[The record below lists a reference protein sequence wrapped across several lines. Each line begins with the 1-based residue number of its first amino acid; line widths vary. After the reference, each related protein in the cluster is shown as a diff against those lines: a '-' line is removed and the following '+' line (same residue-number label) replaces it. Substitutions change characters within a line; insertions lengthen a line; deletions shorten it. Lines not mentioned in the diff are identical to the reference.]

1 MPTTTTNSGSDIL
14 GRYYTRSDISS
25 FLVEQFD
32 IISPVRLLD
41 LGAGSG
47 SLSGA
52 AKTRW
57 PDLKVLTVDI
67 DPKVDLP
74 DISTRKI
81 SDNIFHEHFVV
92 DALCENLSTVLNCA
106 NAPIDVAVCN
116 PPFITPKWRNEFSA
130 ILEEAGFLDCLPF
143 PADVDAGLL
152 FLAQNLRL
160 MSENATLGIIL
171 PDSLITARKYKKFRT
186 VLLNTYVVTK
196 VIQLPRG
203 SFHHTDAL
211 ASIVILQK
219 TRKHQDAVRI
229 HCLSR
234 DKELSEPIYVDLS
247 CASERLDYSFH
258 FHRLHTATLTSPK
271 KITLQDLAISIK
283 RGSLSSA
290 KIKVAGFPALHITD
304 IKEKDIGR
312 WVDFSSFEQESPDEN
327 SVFVKARPGDI
338 LLSRVGRNLDSKIVG
353 VMAGT
358 FAVSDCVYVIRCS
371 PRTRETVLAQ
381 MASKEGRAWISA
393 HAYGVAAKQLAKK
406 ELITFPILLD
416 EHKDV

>member
-1 MPTTTTNSGSDIL
+1 MQA
-14 GRYYTRSDISS
+14 RSEISS
-25 FLVEQFD
+25 FLIEQFD
-32 IISPVRLLD
+32 ITSPVRLLD

-57 PDLKVLTVDI
+57 PDIKVLTVDI

-74 DISTRKI
+74 NTSARQL
-81 SDNIFHEHFVV
+81 SDEFSHEHFVI
-92 DALCENLSTVLNCA
+92 DALCENLLTVLNCT

-116 PPFITPKWRNEFSA
+116 PPFITPKWRNEFSE
-130 ILEEAGFLDCLPF
+130 ILEDAGFLDCLPF

-171 PDSLITARKYKKFRT
+171 PDSLITARKYQKFRAI
-186 VLLNTYVVTK
+186 LLSTYAITK

-219 TRKHQDAVRI
+219 TKKHQDFIRVY
-229 HCLSR
+229 CLTR
-234 DKELSEPIYVDLS
+234 DKNLSEPLFVDVHS
-247 CASERLDYSFH
+247 AAERLDYSFH
-258 FHRLHTATLTSPK
+258 FHRLHAVDVTCRK
-271 KITLQDLAISIK
+271 KTMLQELAVEIK

-290 KIKVAGFPALHITD
+290 QIKSTGFPVLHITN
-304 IKEKDIGR
+304 IKESDIGQ
-312 WVDFSSFEQESPDEN
+312 WLDFRSFDTEIPDDC
-327 SVFVKARPGDI
+327 SAIVKAKPGDI
-338 LLSRVGRNLDSKIVG
+338 LISRVGRNLESKIVG

-358 FAVSDCVYVIRCS
+358 FPVSDCVYVIRCS
-371 PRTRETVLAQ
+371 PDTRNTVLAQ
-381 MASKEGRAWISA
+381 MASQKGRAWISA

-406 ELITFPILLD
+406 ELITFPVLLD

>member
-1 MPTTTTNSGSDIL
+1 MITTNSGSDIL

-32 IISPVRLLD
+32 IISPIRLLD

-57 PDLKVLTVDI
+57 PDLKILTVDI
-67 DPKVDLP
+67 DPKVDIP
-74 DISTRKI
+74 NVSTTKK
-81 SDNIFHEHFVV
+81 SNESSHEHFVI
-92 DALCENLSTVLNCA
+92 DALCENLSAVLDCT

-116 PPFITPKWRNEFSA
+116 PPFITPKWRNEFRA
-130 ILEEAGFLDCLPF
+130 ILEDAGFLDCLPF

-171 PDSLITARKYKKFRT
+171 PDSLITASKYRKFRAT
-186 VLLNTYVVTK
+186 LLNAYVITK

-219 TRKHQDAVRI
+219 TKKHQDTV
-229 HCLSR
+229 
-234 DKELSEPIYVDLS
+234 PIYCLTREKTLSDPILVDHVS
-247 CASERLDYSFH
+247 AGERLDYSFH
-258 FHRLHTATLTSPK
+258 FHRLRTSNAICSK
-271 KITLQDLAISIK
+271 TSMLHELAVEIK
-283 RGSLSSA
+283 RGSLSSSQ
-290 KIKVAGFPALHITD
+290 IKTANFPVLHITN
-304 IKEKDIGR
+304 IMEKDIGQ
-312 WVDFSSFEQESPDEN
+312 WLDFSSFDAELPDDGATII
-327 SVFVKARPGDI
+327 KAQPGDI
-338 LLSRVGRNLDSKIVG
+338 LISRVGRNLDSKIVG
-353 VMAGT
+353 VMTGT
-358 FAVSDCVYVIRCS
+358 FAVSDCIYVIRCS
-371 PRTRETVLAQ
+371 ANIRESVLAQ
-381 MASKEGRAWISA
+381 MASREGRAWLSA

-406 ELITFPILLD
+406 ELITFPILLNQ
-416 EHKDV
+416 HKDV

>member
-1 MPTTTTNSGSDIL
+1 MPIITTNSGSDIL
-14 GRYYTRSDISS
+14 GRYYTKNEISS

-32 IISPVRLLD
+32 ITSPVRLLD

-47 SLSGA
+47 SLSCA

-57 PDLKVLTVDI
+57 PDIKILTVDI

-74 DISTRKI
+74 TIPTKQIYDELS
-81 SDNIFHEHFVV
+81 HEHFVV
-92 DALCENLSTVLNCA
+92 DALCENLSTVLNCT
-106 NAPIDVAVCN
+106 NAPIDIAVCN
-116 PPFITPKWRNEFSA
+116 PPFITPKWRNEFSS
-130 ILEEAGFLDCLPF
+130 ILEDAGFLDCLPF

-171 PDSLITARKYKKFRT
+171 PDSLITASKYKKFRAT
-186 VLLNTYVVTK
+186 LLNTYAITK
-196 VIQLPRG
+196 IIQLPRG

-219 TRKHQDAVRI
+219 TKNHQDAVRVY
-229 HCLSR
+229 CLNRNKS
-234 DKELSEPIYVDLS
+234 LSKPILVDIS
-247 CASERLDYSFH
+247 SAAERLDYSFH
-258 FHRLHTATLTSPK
+258 FHRLHTIDVTSRR
-271 KITLQDLAISIK
+271 KITLHELAAEIK

-290 KIKVAGFPALHITD
+290 QVKNSDFPVLHITN
-304 IKEKDIGR
+304 INEGDIGQ
-312 WVDFSSFEQESPDEN
+312 WLDFSSFETEMPDDYSN
-327 SVFVKARPGDI
+327 IVKAQPGDI
-338 LLSRVGRNLDSKIVG
+338 LISRVGRNLESKIVG

-371 PRTRETVLAQ
+371 PSTRNTVLAQ
-381 MASKEGRAWISA
+381 LASREGRAWMSA

-406 ELITFPILLD
+406 ELITFPVFLD
-416 EHKDV
+416 ERKDV